1 MATELLCIAIGALM
15 GWSFSLFYYARH
27 GAEDAVFMALG
38 VLGALVGRAVWTPE
52 LSHLL
57 GWRAF
62 GLPANVEQLLLGVL
76 CAALLLLLSRT
87 VLFAR
92 LAARRRPEHRRAGS
106 LQRAVR

>member
-1 MATELLCIAIGALM
+1 MVTELLCIAIGALM

-38 VLGALVGRAVWTPE
+38 ALGALVGRAVWSPQLTD
-52 LSHLL
+52 LL
-57 GWRAF
+57 GWRAW
-62 GLPANVEQLLLGVL
+62 GLPQDVEQLLLGTV

-87 VLFAR
+87 FVFAG
-92 LAARRRPEHRRAGS
+92 LARRWPERRRAGS